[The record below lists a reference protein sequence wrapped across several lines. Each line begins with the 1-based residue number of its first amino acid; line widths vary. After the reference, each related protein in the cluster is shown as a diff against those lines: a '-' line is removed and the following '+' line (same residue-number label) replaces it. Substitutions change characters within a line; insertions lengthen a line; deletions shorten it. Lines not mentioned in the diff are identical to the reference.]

1 MSSGIPFPFVIPG
14 CAILAQAR
22 NPYPLRCRLVLNE
35 TQGLDFGLALRA
47 PRNDELVF
55 FGCLKFESELRMPQA
70 YNGAALSLLRL
81 DSFEANEASMMTTAI
96 RPITIVQIALIS
108 GFTPSRTSE

>member
-1 MSSGIPFPFVIPG
+1 MDASDPIRPSKNSCGTGAVHIWISGS
-14 CAILAQAR
+14 LA
-22 NPYPLRCRLVLNE
+22 RL
-35 TQGLDFGLALRA
+35 A

-70 YNGAALSLLRL
+70 YSGAALSPPRL

-96 RPITIVQIALIS
+96 KPITSVQIALIS